1 MSSDQT
7 TFSAVLGVVLA
18 NLRKVKGIEQ
28 GEMAR
33 KMGVSQASYSRL
45 ESGKS
50 SFSVDQLYLAAQ
62 ALEIDGAELTQRLNN
77 AVKQL
82 NVNGVPVIAPLRAN
96 ATKAGESGVDPGSML
111 MGAGLAAFSGHK
123 RFIDVLTVLS
133 NSLLHMSDAQFM
145 HGAPLDSG
153 EQLVRGNLL
162 VCSSGSH

>member
-62 ALEIDGAELTQRLNN
+62 ALEIDGPELTHRLNN
-77 AVKQL
+77 AVQQL

-96 ATKAGESGVDPGSML
+96 ATNAGESGVDPGSML
-111 MGAGLAAFSGHK
+111 MGAGLAALLIGM
-123 RFIDVLTVLS
+123 LTK
-133 NSLLHMSDAQFM
+133 
-145 HGAPLDSG
+145 
-153 EQLVRGNLL
+153 
-162 VCSSGSH
+162 

>member
-96 ATKAGESGVDPGSML
+96 ATKAGESSVDPGSML
-111 MGAGLAAFSGHK
+111 MGAGLAALLIGM
-123 RFIDVLTVLS
+123 LTK
-133 NSLLHMSDAQFM
+133 
-145 HGAPLDSG
+145 
-153 EQLVRGNLL
+153 
-162 VCSSGSH
+162 

>member
-33 KMGVSQASYSRL
+33 RMGVSQASYSRL

-62 ALEIDGAELTQRLNN
+62 ALEIDGPELTHRLNN
-77 AVKQL
+77 AVQQL
-82 NVNGVPVIAPLRAN
+82 NGNGVPVIAPLRAN
-96 ATKAGESGVDPGSML
+96 ATKAGESVVDPGSML
-111 MGAGLAAFSGHK
+111 MGAGLAALLIGM
-123 RFIDVLTVLS
+123 LTK
-133 NSLLHMSDAQFM
+133 
-145 HGAPLDSG
+145 
-153 EQLVRGNLL
+153 
-162 VCSSGSH
+162 

>member
-28 GEMAR
+28 GEMAM

-96 ATKAGESGVDPGSML
+96 ATKAGESSVDPGSML
-111 MGAGLAAFSGHK
+111 MGAGLAALLIGM
-123 RFIDVLTVLS
+123 LTK
-133 NSLLHMSDAQFM
+133 
-145 HGAPLDSG
+145 
-153 EQLVRGNLL
+153 
-162 VCSSGSH
+162 

>member
-62 ALEIDGAELTQRLNN
+62 ALEIDGPELTHRLNN
-77 AVKQL
+77 AVQQL
-82 NVNGVPVIAPLRAN
+82 NGNGVPVIAPLRAN
-96 ATKAGESGVDPGSML
+96 ATKAGESVVDPGSML
-111 MGAGLAAFSGHK
+111 MGAGLAALLIGM
-123 RFIDVLTVLS
+123 LTK
-133 NSLLHMSDAQFM
+133 
-145 HGAPLDSG
+145 
-153 EQLVRGNLL
+153 
-162 VCSSGSH
+162 

>member
-28 GEMAR
+28 GEMAK

-62 ALEIDGAELTQRLNN
+62 ALEIDGPELTHRLNK
-77 AVKQL
+77 AVEQL
-82 NVNGVPVIAPLRAN
+82 NVNGVPVIAPLRGN
-96 ATKAGESGVDPGSML
+96 ATKANESGVDPGSML
-111 MGAGLAAFSGHK
+111 MGAGLAALLIGM
-123 RFIDVLTVLS
+123 LTK
-133 NSLLHMSDAQFM
+133 
-145 HGAPLDSG
+145 
-153 EQLVRGNLL
+153 
-162 VCSSGSH
+162 

>member
-1 MSSDQT
+1 MSSEQT

-62 ALEIDGAELTQRLNN
+62 ALEIDGAELTHRLNK
-77 AVKQL
+77 AVQQL
-82 NVNGVPVIAPLRAN
+82 NVNGVPVIAPLRGN
-96 ATKAGESGVDPGSML
+96 ATKANESGVDPGSML
-111 MGAGLAAFSGHK
+111 MGAGLAALLIGM
-123 RFIDVLTVLS
+123 LTK
-133 NSLLHMSDAQFM
+133 
-145 HGAPLDSG
+145 
-153 EQLVRGNLL
+153 
-162 VCSSGSH
+162 